1 MEFFACGFQKA
12 KIKYFAVLCLKGIKN
27 KHSWM
32 NGVLDVL
39 GAWAAGGGWSKG
51 VWDAGGIEL

>member
-1 MEFFACGFQKA
+1 
-12 KIKYFAVLCLKGIKN
+12 
-27 KHSWM
+27 M